1 MALAIAR
8 NASASDHLVHGWS
21 LGTFGEDIEISCA
34 SDEVV
39 VLCPAFAVGETLGP
53 GRHRWRNPDVSRPAA
68 AYFVLTS
75 SVEVPF
81 DMVTRFMLPAT
92 REPIALRASGAV
104 MVRCAEPAV
113 LVAQF
118 VGLPVDDING
128 GLLRSVATSVE
139 RLAARLLIAQII
151 AAGSPAAVVG
161 PEHEARLIEQLGVYG
176 PTAGAVFGTD
186 LARLLRLTV
195 SVEGAATAAV
205 SVLPATRGRPS
216 ETRQGFEGLAAGG
229 QPTPAVPRRAERDDR
244 TEPLGVPAL
253 GALGLTPPGLAIA
266 VGRRPTQ
273 PGSLP
278 STYPSLAPPPPSAPS
293 GAPKV
298 APATFFATEAASSP
312 ALSLPST
319 PTVELGP
326 GGVASIGLM
335 SVGAAE
341 RVEPVAVP
349 STPASAAPTEPIATP
364 RSRTES
370 LSTLVPPIAGP
381 ATEVM
386 STTAVRAAVA
396 DVGADADADA
406 DRPGH
411 ERTAPGHGAMMVG
424 MGRIGAT
431 ELASAGQA
439 GAHAP
444 EAVVG
449 TIEPRRSGADEA
461 FARGERVLVAGAD
474 GRLVAA
480 TVRDR
485 QAGYY
490 QLEIGGSGET
500 AWVPE
505 HTVVAG

>member
-21 LGTFGEDIEISCA
+21 LGTFGDDIEIACA
-34 SDEVV
+34 ADEVV

-81 DMVTRFMLPAT
+81 DMVTRFMMPAT
-92 REPIALRASGAV
+92 REPISLRVSGAV

-151 AAGSPAAVVG
+151 AAGGPAAVVG

-176 PTAGAVFGTD
+176 PTAGAVFGID
-186 LARLLRLTV
+186 LARLLRLNV
-195 SVEGAATAAV
+195 SVEGAAAAPV
-205 SVLPATRGRPS
+205 APRGRPS
-216 ETRQGFEGLAAGG
+216 ETRQGFSEAAA
-229 QPTPAVPRRAERDDR
+229 AVPRRAERDDR

-253 GALGLTPPGLAIA
+253 GALGLAPPGLAIA

-273 PGSLP
+273 PGAQP
-278 STYPSLAPPPPSAPS
+278 ATFPSLAPPPPVAPV
-293 GAPKV
+293 GPPKV

-312 ALSLPST
+312 ALSLASK
-319 PTVELGP
+319 PTVELGQGEAP
-326 GGVASIGLM
+326 AIGLM
-335 SVGAAE
+335 MAGTAE
-341 RVEPVAVP
+341 RAAAVAVP
-349 STPASAAPTEPIATP
+349 STPASAAPTEPIAAP

-370 LSTLVPPIAGP
+370 LTTLVPPIAGP

-396 DVGADADADA
+396 DVDADP
-406 DRPGH
+406 PG
-411 ERTAPGHGAMMVG
+411 ERTGPGAMMVG
-424 MGRIGAT
+424 MGRIGA
-431 ELASAGQA
+431 AAVGPAGSVT
-439 GAHAP
+439 

-490 QLEIGGSGET
+490 QLEIGGTGET